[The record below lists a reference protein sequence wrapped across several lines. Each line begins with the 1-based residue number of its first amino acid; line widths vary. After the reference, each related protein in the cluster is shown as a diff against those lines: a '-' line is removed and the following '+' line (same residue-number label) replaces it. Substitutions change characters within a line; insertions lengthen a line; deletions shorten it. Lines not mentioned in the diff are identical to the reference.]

1 MRPSWELSSD
11 VLDMLVL
18 EGLTSPST
26 AWKLRSKVQESWL
39 PIGRILRQRGH
50 LTMDQMTR
58 LLVMQTSE
66 TNLRIGELAVREG
79 YCTED
84 DIDEALR
91 LQREASPHA
100 LEAFLKEVPCD
111 REKVIEVMIRYIR
124 HLEAR
129 IAVPPL
135 RPEEAVDARSR
146 AS

>member
-39 PIGRILRQRGH
+39 PIGRILRQRGR

-66 TNLRIGELAVREG
+66 PNLRIGELAVREG
-79 YCTED
+79 YCTEE

-100 LEAFLKEVPCD
+100 LEVFLKEVPCD

-129 IAVPPL
+129 MAASPL
-135 RPEEAVDARSR
+135 RAEEA